1 MLRDEDPAR
10 ALELYERA
18 IKEGDEFSAPI
29 RCAKMIMDRDPDR
42 TLDLLQ
48 LAGKAGNYTELS
60 DVLMPLIADGSERAM
75 QLYEKYVIATDELDG
90 DSRIQDLATY
100 LHDKNP
106 HKAVEL
112 YKRLFH
118 TDLKGEAMYS
128 YGILIQ
134 KESPGKAKEAFR
146 MAIAAGNEQ
155 YATCALAR
163 LIEDENPAMAI
174 ELFERSLAVKYDSDV
189 VNELGIVRASKDL
202 DLAKDTFVEAMEA
215 GDKLCAPCNLA
226 HLLIPD
232 DPNRAAD
239 LYLSIL
245 EQNEPEVAL
254 GLSFL
259 VRESD
264 PALAANLLNRA
275 IVNREDREPLR
286 FFLTFLA
293 LADKETALN
302 ACKYFANQ
310 GFSAAPGIASE
321 IMFGSAYDPAK
332 GTVSLKKGTCED
344 DAACEWIVL
353 RQDGGRVLLLAR
365 DVVSHMPFVQ
375 GVDTLDW
382 FSSEVR
388 RWLNGEFL
396 ADSLDWDVAELLVAG
411 DETDDL
417 VFCLSAEEVK
427 RYMDEGH
434 LLAARACND
443 ATGLR
448 AARWWLRP
456 SGGESTLSVPCVDE
470 DGVIG
475 WCMSFASAGVRPA
488 IWLAF

>member
-1 MLRDEDPAR
+1 M
-10 ALELYERA
+10 
-18 IKEGDEFSAPI
+18 
-29 RCAKMIMDRDPDR
+29 
-42 TLDLLQ
+42 
-48 LAGKAGNYTELS
+48 
-60 DVLMPLIADGSERAM
+60 
-75 QLYEKYVIATDELDG
+75 
-90 DSRIQDLATY
+90 
-100 LHDKNP
+100 
-106 HKAVEL
+106 
-112 YKRLFH
+112 
-118 TDLKGEAMYS
+118 
-128 YGILIQ
+128 
-134 KESPGKAKEAFR
+134 
-146 MAIAAGNEQ
+146 
-155 YATCALAR
+155 
-163 LIEDENPAMAI
+163 
-174 ELFERSLAVKYDSDV
+174 
-189 VNELGIVRASKDL
+189 
-202 DLAKDTFVEAMEA
+202 
-215 GDKLCAPCNLA
+215 
-226 HLLIPD
+226 
-232 DPNRAAD
+232 
-239 LYLSIL
+239 
-245 EQNEPEVAL
+245 
-254 GLSFL
+254 
-259 VRESD
+259 
-264 PALAANLLNRA
+264 LAANLLNRA